1 MKTLA
6 GSPYWCAPELI
17 TADSYDNKVDIW
29 AAAICAIEMA
39 EGQPPHWEMQP
50 LEVILHIP
58 KQPPPRLKEPQKV
71 QRDFSEN

>member
-29 AAAICAIEMA
+29 AAGIVAIEMA
-39 EGQPPHWEMQP
+39 ETRPPVSIFFAPIWNDNYRSSR
-50 LEVILHIP
+50 ILC
-58 KQPPPRLKEPQKV
+58 
-71 QRDFSEN
+71 